1 MFTICPQL
9 LLSHTRQSVELCS
22 LYRLQAARLRA
33 ARGATERW

>member
-1 MFTICPQL
+1 MFTICPPL

-22 LYRLQAARLRA
+22 LYRLQAASLRA